1 MKQEVAT
8 AGPKHAPGE
17 IGEEKRCLTCGE
29 LWPAD
34 GEFFLASKSRHGALM
49 SSCIACMK
57 EKRSRAGYNRVV
69 PTASE
74 LTKAYVRKTSQMA
87 KRR

>member
-8 AGPKHAPGE
+8 TSSKHAPGE

-34 GEFFLASKSRHGALM
+34 NEFFFPSKSRHGALM

-57 EKRSRAGYNRVV
+57 EKRSRPGPNRVV

-87 KRR
+87 KKR

>member
-1 MKQEVAT
+1 MQRD
-8 AGPKHAPGE
+8 GPTHASDE

-34 GEFFLASKSRHGALM
+34 SEFFFASKSRHGALM

-57 EKRSRAGYNRVV
+57 ERRSRPGYKRVV
-69 PTASE
+69 PAASE

-87 KRR
+87 KTR

>member
-8 AGPKHAPGE
+8 TSQKHVPGE

-49 SSCIACMK
+49 SSCIACIK
-57 EKRSRAGYNRVV
+57 EKRSRAVHNRVV

>member
-1 MKQEVAT
+1 MKQEIAA

-49 SSCIACMK
+49 SSCIACIK
-57 EKRSRAGYNRVV
+57 EKRSRAVNNRVV

-74 LTKAYVRKTSQMA
+74 LTMAYVRKTSQLA

>member
-1 MKQEVAT
+1 MKQDVAT
-8 AGPKHAPGE
+8 TGPKQAPGE

-34 GEFFLASKSRHGALM
+34 SEFFSASKSRHGALM
-49 SSCIACMK
+49 SSCIACIK
-57 EKRSRAGYNRVV
+57 EKRSRSGLNRVV